1 MLAIC
6 RGGATGYGWGRESG
20 RALSP
25 IGVARLAA
33 KRCGTPCGRASLWV
47 VRLSSSGRC
56 DFRLVREVLCLV
68 RERLEVERVGCCERG
83 GQELECLVAVSRV
96 VAS

>member
-6 RGGATGYGWGRESG
+6 RGGATGYGCRRESG

-25 IGVARLAA
+25 SGVARLAA
-33 KRCGTPCGRASLWV
+33 KRCGTPCERASTGL
-47 VRLSSSGRC
+47 RSASRGSGGL
-56 DFRLVREVLCLV
+56 RLVREALCLV
-68 RERLEVERVGCCERG
+68 RERLEAELVGCCERG
-83 GQELECLVAVSRV
+83 GQELERFVAVGGV